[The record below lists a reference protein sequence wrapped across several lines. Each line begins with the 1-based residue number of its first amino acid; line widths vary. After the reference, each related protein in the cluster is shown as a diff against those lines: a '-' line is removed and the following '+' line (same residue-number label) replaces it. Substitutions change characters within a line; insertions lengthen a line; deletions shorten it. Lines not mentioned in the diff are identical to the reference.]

1 MKRIWGIQIPAGTE
15 FMRAIT
21 NVITVLG
28 IGQIKTADLQ
38 SPSSHLVIRTV
49 PRQWRTASMRRHE
62 VQLTKKPGLHPPGF
76 WKTRKWSTQKR
87 KQSTEHMRAHTHTH
101 TARTQAPHSQ
111 VSHLTPEEGSPCP
124 GSMQHPGIPRTTES

>member
-28 IGQIKTADLQ
+28 IGQIKTVDLQ

-49 PRQWRTASMRRHE
+49 SRQWRTASMRRHE
-62 VQLTKKPGLHPPGF
+62 LQLTKNPGLHPPGF

-87 KQSTEHMRAHTHTH
+87 KQSTEHMRTRTHSKDTG
-101 TARTQAPHSQ
+101 TSQSGESPHPRRGKPLPR
-111 VSHLTPEEGSPCP
+111 VNATPRKP
-124 GSMQHPGIPRTTES
+124 QDN